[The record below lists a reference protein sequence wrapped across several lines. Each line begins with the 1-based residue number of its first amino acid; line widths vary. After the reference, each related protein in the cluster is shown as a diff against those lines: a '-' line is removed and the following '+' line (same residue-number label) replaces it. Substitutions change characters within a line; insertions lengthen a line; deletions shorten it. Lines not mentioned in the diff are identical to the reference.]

1 MPTSPSFTAQHAT
14 PLPAEPLFQKEKIWN
29 TCIQLMKRIL
39 EMDNS
44 NLEDF
49 IISEKMTSFNQK
61 PKDLKVVVVVPS
73 VKKQNTFVLAGA
85 GYRKAFIAEI

>member
-1 MPTSPSFTAQHAT
+1 
-14 PLPAEPLFQKEKIWN
+14 
-29 TCIQLMKRIL
+29 MKRIL

-61 PKDLKVVVVVPS
+61 PKDLQVVVVVPS
-73 VKKQNTFVLAGA
+73 VEKQNTFVLAGA
-85 GYRKAFIAEI
+85 GYRNAFIAEIYYHLFKSFSKKPLVLVLNPLDSLGENLV